1 MSAIVPVSFQ
11 NTLPAS
17 LVVLSA
23 ELVEQRDSLAIRANM
38 AAITDTESLA
48 RAESVFI
55 AIDKF
60 SKQVSE
66 SRLAITRQIDA
77 LKAQMIAAER
87 SATGLLDPLRDRL
100 AKMVADYRTEV
111 ARVARIDAER
121 IKAEAEKQAAEM
133 RAKQEEAARVERER
147 LAAVQKIRDDE
158 AALFGEACTPE
169 PVAAVVVVPLHIP
182 IVERPAPVIA
192 ELPKSA
198 VRTQTRFSLELF
210 DAEKI
215 IATACA
221 GGGKIHGRAVL
232 TIDERAVE
240 ALLKAGCPVDG
251 ARLIAFTSYG
261 SAGRK

>member
-1 MSAIVPVSFQ
+1 MSAIVPISFQ

-111 ARVARIDAER
+111 ARVARIEAER

-133 RAKQEEAARVERER
+133 RAKQEEAARAERER
-147 LAAVQKIRDDE
+147 MAAVQKIRDDE

-169 PVAAVVVVPLHIP
+169 PVAAVVVPVHIP
-182 IVERPAPVIA
+182 IVERPAPAIP

-215 IATACA
+215 IAAACV

-232 TIDERAVE
+232 TIDEKAVE